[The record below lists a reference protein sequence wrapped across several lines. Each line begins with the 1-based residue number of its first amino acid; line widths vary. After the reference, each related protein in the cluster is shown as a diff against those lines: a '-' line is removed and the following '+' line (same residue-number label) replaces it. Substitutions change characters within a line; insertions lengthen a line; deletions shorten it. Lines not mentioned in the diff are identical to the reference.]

1 MYRSCWPNVTGTTRR
16 GMKVSLQICPG
27 QTEPRLVEVLKA
39 SLGQFVQHFRI
50 IRRALG
56 HPHVPG
62 YAKLVAT
69 CVVGYVLSPIQ
80 LIPSFI
86 PIVGQLDDV
95 LVVGLGI
102 SLLNRW
108 VPPAVLEDCQQSSK
122 RNISTPRRA
131 TTVPRVNSPS

>member
-1 MYRSCWPNVTGTTRR
+1 
-16 GMKVSLQICPG
+16 MKVSPQVCPG

-39 SLGQFVQHFRI
+39 SLGQFVQHFQL

-56 HPHVPG
+56 HPHVLR

-86 PIVGQLDDV
+86 PIVGQ
-95 LVVGLGI
+95 
-102 SLLNRW
+102 
-108 VPPAVLEDCQQSSK
+108 
-122 RNISTPRRA
+122 
-131 TTVPRVNSPS
+131 